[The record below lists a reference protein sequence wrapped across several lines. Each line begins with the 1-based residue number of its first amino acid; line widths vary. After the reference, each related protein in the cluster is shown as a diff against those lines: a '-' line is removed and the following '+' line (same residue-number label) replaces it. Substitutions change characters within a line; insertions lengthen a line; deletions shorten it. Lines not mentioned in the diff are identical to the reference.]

1 MVKDYFRKSSS
12 PLYSFI
18 ITLPIFLAYELGIF
32 WMRNIEFTYIQ
43 NGADVLI
50 EQALLGLGFDVIYVS
65 SIIFLFILLIIIY
78 YQKHHFNSLSISRPY
93 LGIMFLESIVYAGI
107 LFFLMGNLYLMDV
120 STNDLYCNIILSL
133 GAGIYEELIFRVL
146 LIYLFYKSMEFLF
159 RSGKFSANFYAVI
172 FSAILFSLF
181 HFIGEESF
189 LSILDSPTVQYA
201 FAARFI
207 AGIFL
212 AFLYVQRGFGITAI
226 THSFYDI
233 FVIFTY

>member
-1 MVKDYFRKSSS
+1 MIKDYFRKSSS

-18 ITLPIFLAYELGIF
+18 ITLPIFLIYELGIF
-32 WMRNIEFTYIQ
+32 WMRNIEFNYIQ

-50 EQALLGLGFDVIYVS
+50 EQIILKLGFDVIYVS

-78 YQKHHFNSLSISRPY
+78 YQKRHFNSLSISRPY
-93 LGIMFLESIVYAGI
+93 LGVMFLESMVYASI

-120 STNDLYCNIILSL
+120 STNDIYCNMILSL

-146 LIYLFYKSMEFLF
+146 SIYISYQSIKFLF
-159 RSGKFSANFYAVI
+159 RLGKFSANFYAVI
-172 FSAILFSLF
+172 LSAILFSLF
-181 HFIGEESF
+181 HFIGAESF
-189 LSILDSPTVQYA
+189 NQEA
-201 FAARFI
+201 FAVRFI

-212 AFLYVQRGFGITAI
+212 ASLYVQRGFGITAI

-233 FVIFTY
+233 FVIFLLT

>member
-18 ITLPIFLAYELGIF
+18 ITLPIFLTYELGIF
-32 WMRNIEFTYIQ
+32 WMRNIEFNYIQ

-65 SIIFLFILLIIIY
+65 SIIFLFVLSVIIY

-146 LIYLFYKSMEFLF
+146 LIYIFYQSIKFLF
-159 RSGKFSANFYAVI
+159 RLSKFSTNFYAVI
-172 FSAILFSLF
+172 LSAILFSSF
-181 HFIGEESF
+181 HFIGAESF
-189 LSILDSPTVQYA
+189 NQEA
-201 FAARFI
+201 FAVRFI

-233 FVIFTY
+233 FVIFLLT

>member
-1 MVKDYFRKSSS
+1 MIKDYFNKSSS

-18 ITLPIFLAYELGIF
+18 ITLPIFLTYELGIF
-32 WMRNIEFTYIQ
+32 WMRNIEFNYIQ

-50 EQALLGLGFDVIYVS
+50 EQAILRLGFDVIYVS
-65 SIIFLFILLIIIY
+65 SIIFLFVLLIIIY

-93 LGIMFLESIVYAGI
+93 LGAMFLESIVYAII

-146 LIYLFYKSMEFLF
+146 LIYIFYQSIKFLF
-159 RSGKFSANFYAVI
+159 RLSKFSTNFYAVI
-172 FSAILFSLF
+172 LSAILFSSF
-181 HFIGEESF
+181 HFIGAESF
-189 LSILDSPTVQYA
+189 NQEA
-201 FAARFI
+201 FAVRFI

-233 FVIFTY
+233 FVIFLLT

>member
-1 MVKDYFRKSSS
+1 MIKDYFRKSSS

-18 ITLPIFLAYELGIF
+18 ITLPIFLTYELGIF
-32 WMRNIEFTYIQ
+32 WMRNIEFNYIQ

-50 EQALLGLGFDVIYVS
+50 EQAILRLGFDVIYVS
-65 SIIFLFILLIIIY
+65 SIIFLFVLLIIIY

-93 LGIMFLESIVYAGI
+93 LGAMFLESIVYASI

-146 LIYLFYKSMEFLF
+146 LIYVFYQSIKFLF
-159 RSGKFSANFYAVI
+159 RLGKFSTNFYAI
-172 FSAILFSLF
+172 ILSAILFSSF
-181 HFIGEESF
+181 HFIGAESF
-189 LSILDSPTVQYA
+189 NQEA
-201 FAARFI
+201 FAVRFI

-233 FVIFTY
+233 FVIFLLT

>member
-1 MVKDYFRKSSS
+1 MIKDYFRKSSS

-32 WMRNIEFTYIQ
+32 WMRNIEFNYIQ

-50 EQALLGLGFDVIYVS
+50 EQAILRLGFDVIYVS
-65 SIIFLFILLIIIY
+65 SIIFLFVLSVIIY

-146 LIYLFYKSMEFLF
+146 LIYIFYQSIKFLF
-159 RSGKFSANFYAVI
+159 QMVC
-172 FSAILFSLF
+172 
-181 HFIGEESF
+181 
-189 LSILDSPTVQYA
+189 
-201 FAARFI
+201 
-207 AGIFL
+207 
-212 AFLYVQRGFGITAI
+212 
-226 THSFYDI
+226 
-233 FVIFTY
+233 

>member
-1 MVKDYFRKSSS
+1 MIKDYFRKSSS

-18 ITLPIFLAYELGIF
+18 ITLPIFLIYELGIF
-32 WMRNIEFTYIQ
+32 WMRNIEFNYIQ

-50 EQALLGLGFDVIYVS
+50 EQIILKLGFDVIYVS

-78 YQKHHFNSLSISRPY
+78 YQKRHFNSLSISRSY
-93 LGIMFLESIVYAGI
+93 LGVMFLESMVYASI

-120 STNDLYCNIILSL
+120 STNDIYCNIILSL

-146 LIYLFYKSMEFLF
+146 SIYISYQSIKFLF
-159 RSGKFSANFYAVI
+159 RLGKFSANFYAVI
-172 FSAILFSLF
+172 LSAILFSLF
-181 HFIGEESF
+181 HFIGAESF
-189 LSILDSPTVQYA
+189 NQEA
-201 FAARFI
+201 FAVRFI

-212 AFLYVQRGFGITAI
+212 ASLYVQRGFGITAI

-233 FVIFTY
+233 FVIFLLT

>member
-1 MVKDYFRKSSS
+1 MIKDYFNKSSS

-18 ITLPIFLAYELGIF
+18 ITLPIFLTYELGIF
-32 WMRNIEFTYIQ
+32 WMRNIEFNYIQ

-50 EQALLGLGFDVIYVS
+50 EQAILRLGFDVIYVS
-65 SIIFLFILLIIIY
+65 SIIFLFVLLIIIY

-93 LGIMFLESIVYAGI
+93 LGAMFLESIVYASI
-107 LFFLMGNLYLMDV
+107 LFFLMGNIYLMDV
-120 STNDLYCNIILSL
+120 SANDLYCNIILSL

-146 LIYLFYKSMEFLF
+146 LIYIFYQSIKFLF
-159 RSGKFSANFYAVI
+159 RLSKFSTNFYAVI
-172 FSAILFSLF
+172 LSAILFSSF
-181 HFIGEESF
+181 HFIGAESF
-189 LSILDSPTVQYA
+189 NQEA
-201 FAARFI
+201 FAVRFI

-233 FVIFTY
+233 FVIFLLT

>member
-1 MVKDYFRKSSS
+1 MIKDYFRKSSS

-18 ITLPIFLAYELGIF
+18 ITLPIFLIYELGIF
-32 WMRNIEFTYIQ
+32 WMRNIEFNYIQ

-50 EQALLGLGFDVIYVS
+50 EQIILKLGFDVIYVS

-78 YQKHHFNSLSISRPY
+78 YQKRHFNSLSISRSY
-93 LGIMFLESIVYAGI
+93 LGVMFLESMVYASI

-120 STNDLYCNIILSL
+120 STNDIYCNMILSL

-146 LIYLFYKSMEFLF
+146 SIYISYQSIKFLF
-159 RSGKFSANFYAVI
+159 RLGKFSANFYAVI
-172 FSAILFSLF
+172 LSAILFSLF
-181 HFIGEESF
+181 HFIGAESF
-189 LSILDSPTVQYA
+189 NQEA
-201 FAARFI
+201 FAVRFI

-212 AFLYVQRGFGITAI
+212 ASLYVQRGFGITAI

-233 FVIFTY
+233 FVIFLLT

>member
-1 MVKDYFRKSSS
+1 MIKDYFNKSSS

-18 ITLPIFLAYELGIF
+18 ITLPIFLTYELGIF
-32 WMRNIEFTYIQ
+32 WMRNIEFNYIQ

-50 EQALLGLGFDVIYVS
+50 EQAILRLGFDVIYVS
-65 SIIFLFILLIIIY
+65 SIIFLFVLLIIIY

-181 HFIGEESF
+181 HFIGAESF
-189 LSILDSPTVQYA
+189 NQEA
-201 FAARFI
+201 FAVRFI

-212 AFLYVQRGFGITAI
+212 ASLYVQRGFGITAI

-233 FVIFTY
+233 FVIFLLT

>member
-1 MVKDYFRKSSS
+1 MIKDYFRKSSS

-18 ITLPIFLAYELGIF
+18 ITLPIFLIYELGIF
-32 WMRNIEFTYIQ
+32 WMRNIEFNYIQ

-50 EQALLGLGFDVIYVS
+50 EQIILKLGFDVIYVS

-78 YQKHHFNSLSISRPY
+78 YQKRHFNSLSISRSY
-93 LGIMFLESIVYAGI
+93 LGVMFLESMVYASI

-120 STNDLYCNIILSL
+120 STNDIYCNMILSL

-146 LIYLFYKSMEFLF
+146 LIYISYQSIKFLF
-159 RSGKFSANFYAVI
+159 RLDKFSANFYAVI
-172 FSAILFSLF
+172 LSAILFSLF
-181 HFIGEESF
+181 HFIGAESF
-189 LSILDSPTVQYA
+189 NQEA
-201 FAARFI
+201 FAVRFI

-212 AFLYVQRGFGITAI
+212 ASLYVQRGFGITAI

-233 FVIFTY
+233 FVIFLLT

>member
-1 MVKDYFRKSSS
+1 MIKDYFRKSSS

-18 ITLPIFLAYELGIF
+18 ITLPIFLIYELGIF
-32 WMRNIEFTYIQ
+32 WMRNIEFNYIQ

-50 EQALLGLGFDVIYVS
+50 EQIILKLGFDVIYVS

-78 YQKHHFNSLSISRPY
+78 YQKRHFNSLSISRSY
-93 LGIMFLESIVYAGI
+93 LGVMFLESMVYASI

-120 STNDLYCNIILSL
+120 STNDVYCNIILSL

-146 LIYLFYKSMEFLF
+146 SIYISYQSIKFLF
-159 RSGKFSANFYAVI
+159 RLGKFSANFYAVI
-172 FSAILFSLF
+172 LSAILFSLF
-181 HFIGEESF
+181 HFIGAESF
-189 LSILDSPTVQYA
+189 NQEA
-201 FAARFI
+201 FAVRFI

-212 AFLYVQRGFGITAI
+212 ASLYVQRGFGITAI

-233 FVIFTY
+233 FVIFLLT

>member
-1 MVKDYFRKSSS
+1 MIKDYFRKSSS

-18 ITLPIFLAYELGIF
+18 ITLPIFLIYELGIF
-32 WMRNIEFTYIQ
+32 WMRNIEFNYIQ

-50 EQALLGLGFDVIYVS
+50 EQIILKLGFDVIYVS

-78 YQKHHFNSLSISRPY
+78 YQKRHFNSLSISRPY
-93 LGIMFLESIVYAGI
+93 LGVMFLESMVYASI

-120 STNDLYCNIILSL
+120 STNDIYCNIILSL

-146 LIYLFYKSMEFLF
+146 SIYISYQSIKFLF
-159 RSGKFSANFYAVI
+159 RLGKFSANFYAVI
-172 FSAILFSLF
+172 LSAILFSLF
-181 HFIGEESF
+181 HFIGAESF
-189 LSILDSPTVQYA
+189 NQEA
-201 FAARFI
+201 FAVRFI

-212 AFLYVQRGFGITAI
+212 ASLYVQRGFGITAI

-233 FVIFTY
+233 FVIFLLT

>member
-1 MVKDYFRKSSS
+1 MIKDYFRKSSS

-18 ITLPIFLAYELGIF
+18 ITLPIFLIYELGIF
-32 WMRNIEFTYIQ
+32 WMRNIEFNYIQ

-50 EQALLGLGFDVIYVS
+50 EQIILKLGFDVIYVS

-78 YQKHHFNSLSISRPY
+78 YQKRHFNSLSISRPY
-93 LGIMFLESIVYAGI
+93 LGVMFLESMVYASI

-120 STNDLYCNIILSL
+120 STNDIYCNMILSL

-146 LIYLFYKSMEFLF
+146 LIYISYQSINFLF
-159 RSGKFSANFYAVI
+159 RLGKFSANFYAVI
-172 FSAILFSLF
+172 LSAILFSLF
-181 HFIGEESF
+181 HFIGAESF
-189 LSILDSPTVQYA
+189 NQEA
-201 FAARFI
+201 FAVRFI

-212 AFLYVQRGFGITAI
+212 ASLYVQRGFGITAI

-233 FVIFTY
+233 FVIFLLT

>member
-1 MVKDYFRKSSS
+1 MIKDYFRKSSS

-18 ITLPIFLAYELGIF
+18 ITLPIFLIYELGIF
-32 WMRNIEFTYIQ
+32 WMRNIEFNYIQ

-50 EQALLGLGFDVIYVS
+50 EQIILKLGFDVIYVS

-78 YQKHHFNSLSISRPY
+78 YQKRHFNSLSISRSY
-93 LGIMFLESIVYAGI
+93 LGVMFLESIVYASI

-120 STNDLYCNIILSL
+120 STNDIYCNMILSL

-146 LIYLFYKSMEFLF
+146 LIYISYQSIKFLF
-159 RSGKFSANFYAVI
+159 RLGKFSANFYAVI
-172 FSAILFSLF
+172 LSAILFSLF
-181 HFIGEESF
+181 HFIGAESF
-189 LSILDSPTVQYA
+189 NQEA
-201 FAARFI
+201 FAIRFI

-212 AFLYVQRGFGITAI
+212 ASLYVQRGFGITAI

-233 FVIFTY
+233 FVIFLLT

>member
-1 MVKDYFRKSSS
+1 MIKDYFRKSSS

-18 ITLPIFLAYELGIF
+18 ITLPIFLTYELGIF

-50 EQALLGLGFDVIYVS
+50 EQAILRLGFDVIYVS
-65 SIIFLFILLIIIY
+65 SIIFLFVLLIIIY

-93 LGIMFLESIVYAGI
+93 LGAMFLESIVYAII

-146 LIYLFYKSMEFLF
+146 LIYIFYQSIKFLF
-159 RSGKFSANFYAVI
+159 RLSKFSTNFYAVI
-172 FSAILFSLF
+172 LSAILFSSF
-181 HFIGEESF
+181 HFIGAESF
-189 LSILDSPTVQYA
+189 NQEA
-201 FAARFI
+201 FAVRFI

-233 FVIFTY
+233 FVIFLLT

>member
-1 MVKDYFRKSSS
+1 MIKDYFRKSSS

-18 ITLPIFLAYELGIF
+18 ITLPIFLIYELGIF
-32 WMRNIEFTYIQ
+32 WMRNIEFNYIQ

-50 EQALLGLGFDVIYVS
+50 EQIILKLGFDVIYVS

-78 YQKHHFNSLSISRPY
+78 YQKRHFNSLSISRSY
-93 LGIMFLESIVYAGI
+93 LGVMFLESMVYASI

-120 STNDLYCNIILSL
+120 STNDIYCNMILSL

-146 LIYLFYKSMEFLF
+146 LIYISYQSIKFLF
-159 RSGKFSANFYAVI
+159 RLGKFSANFYAVI
-172 FSAILFSLF
+172 LSAILFSLF
-181 HFIGEESF
+181 HFIGGES
-189 LSILDSPTVQYA
+189 INQEA
-201 FAARFI
+201 FAVRFI

-212 AFLYVQRGFGITAI
+212 ASLYVQRGFGITAI

-233 FVIFTY
+233 FVIFLLT

>member
-1 MVKDYFRKSSS
+1 MIKDYFRKSSS

-18 ITLPIFLAYELGIF
+18 ITLPIFLIYELGIF
-32 WMRNIEFTYIQ
+32 WMRNIEFNYIQ

-50 EQALLGLGFDVIYVS
+50 EQIILKLGFDVIYVS

-78 YQKHHFNSLSISRPY
+78 YQKRHFNSLSISRSY
-93 LGIMFLESIVYAGI
+93 LGVMFLESMVYASI

-120 STNDLYCNIILSL
+120 STNDIYCNMILSL

-146 LIYLFYKSMEFLF
+146 LIYISYQSIKFLF
-159 RSGKFSANFYAVI
+159 RLGKFSANFYAVI
-172 FSAILFSLF
+172 LSAILFSLF
-181 HFIGEESF
+181 HFIGAESF
-189 LSILDSPTVQYA
+189 NQEA
-201 FAARFI
+201 FAVRFI

-212 AFLYVQRGFGITAI
+212 ASLYVQRGFGITAI

-233 FVIFTY
+233 FVIFLLT

>member
-1 MVKDYFRKSSS
+1 MIKDYFRKSSS

-18 ITLPIFLAYELGIF
+18 ITLPIFLIYELGIF
-32 WMRNIEFTYIQ
+32 WMRNIEFNYIQ

-50 EQALLGLGFDVIYVS
+50 EQIILKLGFDVIYVS

-78 YQKHHFNSLSISRPY
+78 YQKRHFNSLSISRPY
-93 LGIMFLESIVYAGI
+93 LGVMFLESMVYASI
-107 LFFLMGNLYLMDV
+107 LFFLMGNLYLMDA
-120 STNDLYCNIILSL
+120 STNDFYCNMILSL

-146 LIYLFYKSMEFLF
+146 LIYISYQSIKFLF
-159 RSGKFSANFYAVI
+159 RLSKFSANFYAVI

-181 HFIGEESF
+181 HFIGAESF
-189 LSILDSPTVQYA
+189 NQEA
-201 FAARFI
+201 FAVRFI

-212 AFLYVQRGFGITAI
+212 ASLYVQRGFGITAI

-233 FVIFTY
+233 FVIFLLT

>member
-1 MVKDYFRKSSS
+1 MIKDYFRKSSS

-18 ITLPIFLAYELGIF
+18 ITLPIFLIYELGIF
-32 WMRNIEFTYIQ
+32 WMRNIEFNYIQ

-50 EQALLGLGFDVIYVS
+50 EQIILKLGFDVIYVS

-78 YQKHHFNSLSISRPY
+78 YQKRHFNSLSISRPY
-93 LGIMFLESIVYAGI
+93 LGVMFLESMVYASI

-120 STNDLYCNIILSL
+120 STNDIYCNMILSL

-146 LIYLFYKSMEFLF
+146 LIYISYQSIKFLF
-159 RSGKFSANFYAVI
+159 RLGKFSANFYAVI
-172 FSAILFSLF
+172 LSAILFSLF
-181 HFIGEESF
+181 HFIGAESF
-189 LSILDSPTVQYA
+189 NQEA
-201 FAARFI
+201 FAVRFI

-212 AFLYVQRGFGITAI
+212 ASLYVQRGFGITAI

-233 FVIFTY
+233 FVIFLLT

>member
-1 MVKDYFRKSSS
+1 MIKDYFNKSSS

-18 ITLPIFLAYELGIF
+18 ITLPIFLTYELGIF
-32 WMRNIEFTYIQ
+32 WMRNIEFNYIQ

-50 EQALLGLGFDVIYVS
+50 EQAILRLGFDVIYVS
-65 SIIFLFILLIIIY
+65 SIIFLFVLLIIIY

-93 LGIMFLESIVYAGI
+93 LGAMFLESIVYAII

-146 LIYLFYKSMEFLF
+146 LIYIFYQSIKFLF
-159 RSGKFSANFYAVI
+159 RLSKFSTNFYAVI
-172 FSAILFSLF
+172 FSAILFSSF
-181 HFIGEESF
+181 HFIGAESF
-189 LSILDSPTVQYA
+189 NQEA
-201 FAARFI
+201 FAVRFI

-233 FVIFTY
+233 FVIFLLT

>member
-1 MVKDYFRKSSS
+1 MIKDYFNKSSS

-18 ITLPIFLAYELGIF
+18 ITLPIFLTYELGIF
-32 WMRNIEFTYIQ
+32 WMRNIEFNYIQ

-50 EQALLGLGFDVIYVS
+50 EEAILRLGFDVIYVS
-65 SIIFLFILLIIIY
+65 SIIFLFVLLIIIY

-93 LGIMFLESIVYAGI
+93 LGAMFLESIVYAII

-146 LIYLFYKSMEFLF
+146 LIYIFYQSIKFLF
-159 RSGKFSANFYAVI
+159 RLSKFSTNFYAVI
-172 FSAILFSLF
+172 LSAILFSSF
-181 HFIGEESF
+181 HFIGAESF
-189 LSILDSPTVQYA
+189 NQEA
-201 FAARFI
+201 FAVRFI

-233 FVIFTY
+233 FVIFLLT

>member
-1 MVKDYFRKSSS
+1 MIKDYFNKSSS

-18 ITLPIFLAYELGIF
+18 ITLPIFLTYELGIF
-32 WMRNIEFTYIQ
+32 WMRNIEFNYIQ

-50 EQALLGLGFDVIYVS
+50 EQAILRLGFDVIYVS
-65 SIIFLFILLIIIY
+65 SIIFLFVLLIIIY

-93 LGIMFLESIVYAGI
+93 LGVMFLESIVYASI

-146 LIYLFYKSMEFLF
+146 LIYIFYQSIKFLF
-159 RSGKFSANFYAVI
+159 RLSKFSTNFYAVI
-172 FSAILFSLF
+172 LSAILFSSF
-181 HFIGEESF
+181 HFIGAESF
-189 LSILDSPTVQYA
+189 NQEA
-201 FAARFI
+201 FAVRFI

-233 FVIFTY
+233 FVIFLLT

>member
-1 MVKDYFRKSSS
+1 MIKDYFRKSSS

-18 ITLPIFLAYELGIF
+18 ITLPIFLIYELGIF
-32 WMRNIEFTYIQ
+32 WMRNIEFNYIQ

-50 EQALLGLGFDVIYVS
+50 EQIILKLGFDVIYVS

-78 YQKHHFNSLSISRPY
+78 YQKRHFNSLSISRSY
-93 LGIMFLESIVYAGI
+93 LGVMFLESIVYASI

-120 STNDLYCNIILSL
+120 STNDIYCNMILSL

-146 LIYLFYKSMEFLF
+146 LIYISYQSIKFLF
-159 RSGKFSANFYAVI
+159 RLGKFSANFYAVI
-172 FSAILFSLF
+172 LSAILFSLF
-181 HFIGEESF
+181 HFIGAESF
-189 LSILDSPTVQYA
+189 NQEA
-201 FAARFI
+201 FAVRFI

-212 AFLYVQRGFGITAI
+212 ASLYVQRGFGITAI

-233 FVIFTY
+233 FVIFLLT

>member
-1 MVKDYFRKSSS
+1 MIKDYFNKSSS

-18 ITLPIFLAYELGIF
+18 ITLPIFLIYELGIF
-32 WMRNIEFTYIQ
+32 WMRNIEFNYIQ

-50 EQALLGLGFDVIYVS
+50 EQTILKLGFDVIYVS

-78 YQKHHFNSLSISRPY
+78 YQKRHFNSLSISRPY
-93 LGIMFLESIVYAGI
+93 LGVMFLESMVYASI
-107 LFFLMGNLYLMDV
+107 LFFLMGNLYLMDA
-120 STNDLYCNIILSL
+120 STNDIYCNMILSL

-146 LIYLFYKSMEFLF
+146 LIYISYQSIKFLF
-159 RSGKFSANFYAVI
+159 RLSKFSANFYAVI

-181 HFIGEESF
+181 HFIGAESF
-189 LSILDSPTVQYA
+189 NQEA
-201 FAARFI
+201 FAVRFI

-212 AFLYVQRGFGITAI
+212 ASLYVQRGFGITAI

-233 FVIFTY
+233 FVIFLLT

>member
-1 MVKDYFRKSSS
+1 MIKDYFRKSSS

-18 ITLPIFLAYELGIF
+18 ITLPIFLTYELGIF
-32 WMRNIEFTYIQ
+32 WMRNIEFNYIQ

-50 EQALLGLGFDVIYVS
+50 EQAILRLGFDVIYVS
-65 SIIFLFILLIIIY
+65 SIIFLFVLLIIIY

-93 LGIMFLESIVYAGI
+93 LGAMFLESIVYAII

-146 LIYLFYKSMEFLF
+146 LIYVFYQSIKFLF
-159 RSGKFSANFYAVI
+159 RLSKFSTNFYAVI
-172 FSAILFSLF
+172 LSAILFSSF
-181 HFIGEESF
+181 HFIGAESF
-189 LSILDSPTVQYA
+189 NQEA
-201 FAARFI
+201 FAVRFI

-233 FVIFTY
+233 FVIFQLT

>member
-18 ITLPIFLAYELGIF
+18 ITLPIFLTYELGIF
-32 WMRNIEFTYIQ
+32 WMRNIEFNYIQ

-50 EQALLGLGFDVIYVS
+50 EQAILRLGFDVIYVS
-65 SIIFLFILLIIIY
+65 SIIFLFVLLIIIY

-93 LGIMFLESIVYAGI
+93 LGAMFLESIVYASI

-146 LIYLFYKSMEFLF
+146 LIYVFYQSIKFLF
-159 RSGKFSANFYAVI
+159 RLGKFSTNFYAI
-172 FSAILFSLF
+172 ILSAILFSSF
-181 HFIGEESF
+181 HFIGAESF
-189 LSILDSPTVQYA
+189 NQEA
-201 FAARFI
+201 FAVRFI

-233 FVIFTY
+233 FVIFLLT

>member
-1 MVKDYFRKSSS
+1 MIKDYFRKSSS

-18 ITLPIFLAYELGIF
+18 ITLPIFLTYELGIF
-32 WMRNIEFTYIQ
+32 WMRNIEFNYIQ

-50 EQALLGLGFDVIYVS
+50 EQAILRLGFDVIYVS
-65 SIIFLFILLIIIY
+65 SIIFLFVLLIIIY

-93 LGIMFLESIVYAGI
+93 LGVMFLESIVYAII

-146 LIYLFYKSMEFLF
+146 LIYIFYQSIKFLF
-159 RSGKFSANFYAVI
+159 RLSKFSTNFYAVI

-181 HFIGEESF
+181 HFIGAESF
-189 LSILDSPTVQYA
+189 NQEA
-201 FAARFI
+201 FAVRFI

-233 FVIFTY
+233 FVIFLLT

>member
-1 MVKDYFRKSSS
+1 MIKDYFRKSSS

-18 ITLPIFLAYELGIF
+18 ITLPIFLIYELGIF
-32 WMRNIEFTYIQ
+32 WMRNIEFNYIQ

-50 EQALLGLGFDVIYVS
+50 EQTILKLGFDVIYVS

-78 YQKHHFNSLSISRPY
+78 YQKRHFNSLSISRPY
-93 LGIMFLESIVYAGI
+93 LGVMFLESMVYASI
-107 LFFLMGNLYLMDV
+107 LFFLMGNLYLMDA
-120 STNDLYCNIILSL
+120 STNDIYCNMILSL

-146 LIYLFYKSMEFLF
+146 LIYISYQSIKFLF
-159 RSGKFSANFYAVI
+159 RLSKFSANFYAVI

-181 HFIGEESF
+181 HFIGAESF
-189 LSILDSPTVQYA
+189 NQEA
-201 FAARFI
+201 FAVRFI

-212 AFLYVQRGFGITAI
+212 GSLYVQRGFGITAI

-233 FVIFTY
+233 FVIFLLT

>member
-1 MVKDYFRKSSS
+1 
-12 PLYSFI
+12 
-18 ITLPIFLAYELGIF
+18 
-32 WMRNIEFTYIQ
+32 MRNIEFNYIQ

-50 EQALLGLGFDVIYVS
+50 EQAILRLGFDVIYVS
-65 SIIFLFILLIIIY
+65 SIIFLFVLLIIIY

-93 LGIMFLESIVYAGI
+93 LGVMFLESIVYASI
-107 LFFLMGNLYLMDV
+107 LFFPMGNLYLMDV

-146 LIYLFYKSMEFLF
+146 LIYIFYQSIKFLF
-159 RSGKFSANFYAVI
+159 RLSKFSTNFYAVI
-172 FSAILFSLF
+172 LSAILFSSF
-181 HFIGEESF
+181 HFIGAESF
-189 LSILDSPTVQYA
+189 NQEA
-201 FAARFI
+201 FAVRFI

-233 FVIFTY
+233 FVIFLLT

>member
-1 MVKDYFRKSSS
+1 MIKDYFRKSSS

-18 ITLPIFLAYELGIF
+18 ITLPIFLTYELGIF
-32 WMRNIEFTYIQ
+32 WMRNIEFNYIQ

-50 EQALLGLGFDVIYVS
+50 EQAILRLGFDVIYVS
-65 SIIFLFILLIIIY
+65 SIIFLFVLLIIIY

-93 LGIMFLESIVYAGI
+93 LGAMFLESIVYAII

-120 STNDLYCNIILSL
+120 SANDLYCNIILAL

-146 LIYLFYKSMEFLF
+146 LIYIFYQSIKFLF
-159 RSGKFSANFYAVI
+159 RLSKFSTNFYAVI
-172 FSAILFSLF
+172 LSAILFSSF
-181 HFIGEESF
+181 HFIGAESF
-189 LSILDSPTVQYA
+189 NQEA
-201 FAARFI
+201 FAVRFI

-233 FVIFTY
+233 FVIFLLT